1 MASVW
6 DCGDAVWHDSLN
18 AIVSAFAAFLAAG
31 LRPRTTLAK
40 AIMLVLIIG
49 SGIGLAAGLLMLARS
64 HGKARRTLTVPAEW
78 EDRMKWRMPP
88 LHLVG
93 KPVVSTPR
101 KIGLVLLRGYLLVA
115 FILVIVKVVEVAI
128 K

>member
-40 AIMLVLIIG
+40 AIMLVLIIKLIAIG
-49 SGIGLAAGLLMLARS
+49 GIGLVMNAD
-64 HGKARRTLTVPAEW
+64 HGR
-78 EDRMKWRMPP
+78 
-88 LHLVG
+88 
-93 KPVVSTPR
+93 PVADSIAMSQL
-101 KIGLVLLRGYLLVA
+101 IGPMSPSKGPGR
-115 FILVIVKVVEVAI
+115 
-128 K
+128 